1 VARIIGRSQVLHPL
15 DLVCSLEAEYRK
27 LLELRERVAKAE
39 AAALRLK
46 PRVGRRTK
54 TATKCAVLA

>member
-15 DLVCSLEAEYRK
+15 DLVCLLEAEYRK

-46 PRVGRRTK
+46 PRVSGTYK
-54 TATKCAVLA
+54 NGD